1 MANNTK
7 ETKRTTQIYVNCTAL
22 KEVSNSIAGLQEIA
36 IEIKDCMV
44 QSVGIAAEAEKNT
57 VDLIKTICGES
68 FPALINSTVKLLN
81 AIAADFNRMDK
92 SFSFRPD
99 RKEA

>member
-1 MANNTK
+1 MSKNKKKK
-7 ETKRTTQIYVNCTAL
+7 EETAQIYVNCDAL
-22 KEVSNSIAGLQEIA
+22 KEVADTIAGLPEIA
-36 IEIKDCMV
+36 KEIKDCME
-44 QSVGIAAEAEKNT
+44 QSVGIAADAEKST
-57 VDLIKTICGES
+57 VDLIKTICTES
-68 FPALINSTVKLLN
+68 FPDLIESTVSLLN